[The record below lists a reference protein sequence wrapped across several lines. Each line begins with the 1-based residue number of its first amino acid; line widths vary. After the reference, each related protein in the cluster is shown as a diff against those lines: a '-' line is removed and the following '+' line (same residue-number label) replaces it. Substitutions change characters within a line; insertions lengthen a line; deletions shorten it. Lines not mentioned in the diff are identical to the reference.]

1 MSSGTV
7 GTKAIENK
15 ECDTFYKK
23 AKGQMHAGKVLLSH
37 EEKTSVTGHT
47 RAESW
52 ILSIVHFDI
61 KAMRTKS

>member
-23 AKGQMHAGKVLLSH
+23 SKGANAC
-37 EEKTSVTGHT
+37 
-47 RAESW
+47 R
-52 ILSIVHFDI
+52 
-61 KAMRTKS
+61 